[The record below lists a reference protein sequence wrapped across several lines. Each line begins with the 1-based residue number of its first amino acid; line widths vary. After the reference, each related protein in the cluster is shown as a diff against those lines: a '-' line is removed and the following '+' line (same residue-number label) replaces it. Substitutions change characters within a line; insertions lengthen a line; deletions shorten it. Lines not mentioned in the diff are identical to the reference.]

1 MISLS
6 TLLVQD
12 LVLASLFCVPHQ
24 AFQHTAPLHLSFTL
38 CNTGTLTATA

>member
-6 TLLVQD
+6 TLLIPD

-38 CNTGTLTATA
+38 CDTGTLTATA